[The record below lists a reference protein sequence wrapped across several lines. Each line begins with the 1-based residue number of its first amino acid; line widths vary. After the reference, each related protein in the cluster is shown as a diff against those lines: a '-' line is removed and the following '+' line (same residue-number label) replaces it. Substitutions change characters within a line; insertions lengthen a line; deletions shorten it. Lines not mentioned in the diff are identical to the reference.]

1 MAKYKN
7 IKSAIHNWAYSFL
20 SIENYDEKGY
30 FLKELYESAKSE
42 NAEEITLNVLSEQIT
57 PNNVNTDRVKSF
69 LKRCRESFINQLQGQ
84 NVKPEMISEA
94 TLTLNYDFSAPLVN
108 LVEFSFRD
116 PWKAPE
122 AATYTAEIIA
132 VDDRGVKHHATLQE
146 WWR

>member
-108 LVEFSFRD
+108 LVEFSS
-116 PWKAPE
+116 
-122 AATYTAEIIA
+122 EILGKPQRQQLILLKSL
-132 VDDRGVKHHATLQE
+132 R
-146 WWR
+146 

>member
-7 IKSAIHNWAYSFL
+7 IKSAIHNWAHSFL

-30 FLKELYESAKSE
+30 FLKELYEAAKSV

-94 TLTLNYDFSAPLVN
+94 TLTLNYDFSSPLAN
-108 LVEFSFRD
+108 LVGFSFRD

-122 AATYTAEIIA
+122 AATYTTEIIV

>member
-7 IKSAIHNWAYSFL
+7 IKSAIHNWAHSFL

-30 FLKELYESAKSE
+30 FLKELYEAAKSE
-42 NAEEITLNVLSEQIT
+42 NAEVITLNVLSEQIT

-94 TLTLNYDFSAPLVN
+94 TLTLNYDFSAPLAN
-108 LVEFSFRD
+108 LVGFSFRD

-122 AATYTAEIIA
+122 AATYTTEIIA